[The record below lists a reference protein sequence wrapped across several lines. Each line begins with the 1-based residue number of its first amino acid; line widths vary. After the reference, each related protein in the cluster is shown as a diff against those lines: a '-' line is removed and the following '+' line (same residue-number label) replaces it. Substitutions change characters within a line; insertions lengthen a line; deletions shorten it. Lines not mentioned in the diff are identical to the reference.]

1 MGTRLLPGGLVAWL
15 LLLVVM
21 FTNGIVRVMVLQPRL
36 GEEPARRVAT
46 LVGVGL
52 VLAFSYLYARRVAP
66 ARPGELLAVGVLWLA
81 LTLAFEFGFG
91 RLSGQSWEALLADY
105 DVARGRLWPLVLLA
119 TLVGP
124 WLMGRM
130 IQGGSGASRRA

>member
-46 LVGVGL
+46 LIGVFL
-52 VLAFSYLYARRVAP
+52 VLAISWLYARRVAP
-66 ARPGELLAVGVLWLA
+66 ARAGELLAVGALWLA

-91 RLSGQSWEALLADY
+91 RLSGQSWEVLLADY
-105 DVARGRLWPLVLLA
+105 DVARGRLWPLVLVA
-119 TLVGP
+119 TLFGP

-130 IQGGSGASRRA
+130 IHGGSDASRRA